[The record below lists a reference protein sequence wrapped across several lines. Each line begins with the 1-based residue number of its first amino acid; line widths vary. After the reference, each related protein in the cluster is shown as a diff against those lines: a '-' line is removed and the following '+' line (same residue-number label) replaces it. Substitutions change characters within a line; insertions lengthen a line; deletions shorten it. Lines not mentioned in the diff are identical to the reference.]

1 MPDARPGTRPGAD
14 TSVTTGKGPTMTL
27 RIGAEEEFHLVDE
40 VSGRLVPRADT
51 LLAKLPRPGFTRELQ
66 QSVVEHNSRVH
77 DSLDGLHAD
86 LTAARRRLDEAAAL
100 LGLAPVAAG
109 TVPLAPAAA
118 HDITPEPRYLGMA
131 DDYRR
136 IADEQLVCS
145 AQIHVDVPDRD
156 TAVRAMCPLSPW
168 LPPLLALS
176 ASSPFWLGTDTGY
189 ASWRTMLWQRW
200 PTAGPA
206 GCYRDAAEYEAAA
219 DALIGS
225 GVITDTGMLYQD
237 VRPSAHQDTLE
248 LRICDACPRAETVV
262 LIAGLFRALVHDALD
277 RLARGAAPRC
287 DGHHEWLR
295 AAAWRAARSGLEGPL
310 VDPLTRRPAPAA
322 DVLRRMLLRLV
333 PALEAH
339 GDVATVRALLDE
351 ALLTGS
357 AAHRLRRT
365 AEREDLR
372 AGTRMLAAE
381 TRGDRPP
388 TPAYGPGPGR
398 RPATPPGTAR
408 IHTPTGPGGPA

>member
-51 LLAKLPRPGFTRELQ
+51 LLARLPRPGFTRELQ

-86 LTAARRRLDEAAAL
+86 LTAARSRLDEAAAP

-118 HDITPEPRYLGMA
+118 HDITPDPRYLGMA

-168 LPPLLALS
+168 LPP
-176 ASSPFWLGTDTGY
+176 
-189 ASWRTMLWQRW
+189 
-200 PTAGPA
+200 PT
-206 GCYRDAAEYEAAA
+206 
-219 DALIGS
+219 
-225 GVITDTGMLYQD
+225 
-237 VRPSAHQDTLE
+237 H
-248 LRICDACPRAETVV
+248 
-262 LIAGLFRALVHDALD
+262 
-277 RLARGAAPRC
+277 
-287 DGHHEWLR
+287 
-295 AAAWRAARSGLEGPL
+295 
-310 VDPLTRRPAPAA
+310 
-322 DVLRRMLLRLV
+322 
-333 PALEAH
+333 
-339 GDVATVRALLDE
+339 
-351 ALLTGS
+351 
-357 AAHRLRRT
+357 
-365 AEREDLR
+365 
-372 AGTRMLAAE
+372 
-381 TRGDRPP
+381 
-388 TPAYGPGPGR
+388 
-398 RPATPPGTAR
+398 
-408 IHTPTGPGGPA
+408 